1 MALKQRIKDEMKA
14 ALLGGNR
21 FLGETLRNL
30 NGAILD
36 EEVKQNKRDEGLNDE
51 AIEQVIVREVKKRRE
66 SATIYRENNRVEL
79 AENEEKEAEILQAYL
94 PAQLSEDELRKIV
107 EAKITA
113 LGAADMRSMGAVIG
127 AVKSEVGNSA
137 DGAMIAQIVKQTL
150 TK

>member
-66 SATIYRENNRVEL
+66 SATIYRENNRVDL

-113 LGAADMRSMGAVIG
+113 LGAADLRSMGAVIG

>member
-66 SATIYRENNRVEL
+66 SATIYRENNRVDL

>member
-1 MALKQRIKDEMKA
+1 MALKHRIKDEMKA

-66 SATIYRENNRVEL
+66 SATIYRENNRVDL

-113 LGAADMRSMGAVIG
+113 LGAADLRSMGAVIG